1 MSATKNPR
9 PFRRNTLAVHAGEAP
24 DPVTRASAP
33 NLVMSS
39 TFVMDEPAG
48 FSAYDIPENAPYIY
62 SRWSNPT
69 VQQLEEKMAALEGG
83 EACRCFAS
91 GMAATS
97 AVLLSLL
104 SSGDRLV
111 MSDAN
116 YPGTAELARNDLS
129 RLGIDVVTVN
139 FSDLNAVEQ
148 AMSVNTRLVWG
159 ESPANPTMRITDI
172 AAIAD
177 IAHAHDARF
186 AIDSTF
192 ATPIATQPL
201 ALGADY
207 VIHSLTKYCCGHG
220 DAMGGAVLAS
230 AEHMHPIESA
240 GQIHLGGVIS
250 PFNAWLI
257 NRGLATLPMRMQAHE
272 QNALAVARFLESH
285 PRVLKVLYPGLESH
299 PHHALAKKQMQ
310 NFSGMLSFQVEGGA
324 GLAPK
329 FMEKLEVIHYAVSL
343 GHHRS
348 LICWLGTDD
357 LMKSTYHLAGEQLDH
372 IDRDGKADADVAAPR
387 RQDRGVDPDQFTPKI
402 HQRAAGVAL
411 VNGRI
416 GLDKVLVILNVKT
429 RPSEGTDDA

>member
-97 AVLLSLL
+97 AVLFSLL

-139 FSDLNAVEQ
+139 FSDLNAVER
-148 AMSVNTRLVWG
+148 AMNGNTRLVWG

-201 ALGADY
+201 TLGADY

-272 QNALAVARFLESH
+272 QNAFAVARFLESH

-324 GLAPK
+324 GLAPT

-357 LMKSTYHLAGEQLDH
+357 LMKSTYHLAGEQL
-372 IDRDGKADADVAAPR
+372 AAYR
-387 RQDRGVDPDQFTPKI
+387 EFAGEGVYRLSVGLEDPDDLCEDLA
-402 HQRAAGVAL
+402 RA
-411 VNGRI
+411 
-416 GLDKVLVILNVKT
+416 LD
-429 RPSEGTDDA
+429 

>member
-97 AVLLSLL
+97 AVLFSLL

-129 RLGIDVVTVN
+129 RMGIDVVTVN
-139 FSDLNAVEQ
+139 FSDLNAVER
-148 AMSVNTRLVWG
+148 AMNSKTRLVWG

-201 ALGADY
+201 TLGADY
-207 VIHSLTKYCCGHG
+207 VVHSLTKYCCGHG

-272 QNALAVARFLESH
+272 QNAFAVARFLESH

-324 GLAPK
+324 GLAPT

-357 LMKSTYHLAGEQLDH
+357 LMKSTYHLAGEQL
-372 IDRDGKADADVAAPR
+372 AAYR
-387 RQDRGVDPDQFTPKI
+387 EFAGEGVYRLSVGLEDPDDLCEDLA
-402 HQRAAGVAL
+402 RA
-411 VNGRI
+411 
-416 GLDKVLVILNVKT
+416 LD
-429 RPSEGTDDA
+429 

>member
-69 VQQLEEKMAALEGG
+69 VQQLEEKMAALEEG

-139 FSDLNAVEQ
+139 FSDLNAVER
-148 AMSVNTRLVWG
+148 AMNGNTRLVWG

-230 AEHMHPIESA
+230 AEHMHSIESA

-324 GLAPK
+324 GLAPT

-357 LMKSTYHLAGEQLDH
+357 LMKSTYHLAGEQL
-372 IDRDGKADADVAAPR
+372 AAYR
-387 RQDRGVDPDQFTPKI
+387 EFAGEGVYRLSVGLEDPDDLCEDLA
-402 HQRAAGVAL
+402 RA
-411 VNGRI
+411 
-416 GLDKVLVILNVKT
+416 LD
-429 RPSEGTDDA
+429 

>member
-97 AVLLSLL
+97 AVLFSLL

-139 FSDLNAVEQ
+139 FSDLNAVER

-272 QNALAVARFLESH
+272 QNAFAVARFLESH

-324 GLAPK
+324 GLAPT

-357 LMKSTYHLAGEQLDH
+357 LMKSTYHLAGEQL
-372 IDRDGKADADVAAPR
+372 AAYR
-387 RQDRGVDPDQFTPKI
+387 EFAGEGVYRLSVGLEDPDDLCEDLA
-402 HQRAAGVAL
+402 RA
-411 VNGRI
+411 
-416 GLDKVLVILNVKT
+416 LD
-429 RPSEGTDDA
+429 

>member
-97 AVLLSLL
+97 AVLFSLL

-129 RLGIDVVTVN
+129 RMGIDVVTVN
-139 FSDLNAVEQ
+139 FSDLNAVER
-148 AMSVNTRLVWG
+148 AMNSKTRLVWG

-201 ALGADY
+201 TLGADY

-272 QNALAVARFLESH
+272 QNAFAVARFLESH

-324 GLAPK
+324 GLAPT

-357 LMKSTYHLAGEQLDH
+357 LMKSTYHLAGEQL
-372 IDRDGKADADVAAPR
+372 AAYR
-387 RQDRGVDPDQFTPKI
+387 EFAGEGVYRLSVGLEDPDDLCEDLA
-402 HQRAAGVAL
+402 RA
-411 VNGRI
+411 
-416 GLDKVLVILNVKT
+416 LD
-429 RPSEGTDDA
+429 

>member
-69 VQQLEEKMAALEGG
+69 VRQLEEKMAALEGG

-97 AVLLSLL
+97 AVLFSLL

-139 FSDLNAVEQ
+139 FSDLNAVERV
-148 AMSVNTRLVWG
+148 MNGNTRLVWG

-272 QNALAVARFLESH
+272 QNAFAVARFLESH
-285 PRVLKVLYPGLESH
+285 PRILKVLYPGLESH

-324 GLAPK
+324 GLAPT

-357 LMKSTYHLAGEQLDH
+357 LMKSTYHLAGEQL
-372 IDRDGKADADVAAPR
+372 AAYR
-387 RQDRGVDPDQFTPKI
+387 EFAGEGVYRLSVGLEDPDDLCEDLA
-402 HQRAAGVAL
+402 RA
-411 VNGRI
+411 
-416 GLDKVLVILNVKT
+416 LD
-429 RPSEGTDDA
+429 

>member
-69 VQQLEEKMAALEGG
+69 VRQLEEKMAALEGG

-97 AVLLSLL
+97 AVLFSLL

-139 FSDLNAVEQ
+139 FSDLNAVERV
-148 AMSVNTRLVWG
+148 MNGNTRLVWG

-272 QNALAVARFLESH
+272 QNAFAVARFLESH

-324 GLAPK
+324 GLAPT

-357 LMKSTYHLAGEQLDH
+357 LMKSTYHLAGEQL
-372 IDRDGKADADVAAPR
+372 AAYR
-387 RQDRGVDPDQFTPKI
+387 EFAGEGVYRLSVGLEDPDDLCEDLA
-402 HQRAAGVAL
+402 RA
-411 VNGRI
+411 
-416 GLDKVLVILNVKT
+416 LD
-429 RPSEGTDDA
+429 

>member
-9 PFRRNTLAVHAGEAP
+9 LFRRNTLAVHAGEAP

-97 AVLLSLL
+97 AVLFSLL

-129 RLGIDVVTVN
+129 RMGIDVVTVN
-139 FSDLNAVEQ
+139 FSDLNAVER
-148 AMSVNTRLVWG
+148 AMNSKTRLVWG

-201 ALGADY
+201 TLGADY

-272 QNALAVARFLESH
+272 QNAFAVARFLESH

-324 GLAPK
+324 GLAPT

-357 LMKSTYHLAGEQLDH
+357 LMKSTYHLAGEQL
-372 IDRDGKADADVAAPR
+372 AAYR
-387 RQDRGVDPDQFTPKI
+387 EFAGEGVYRLSVGLEDPDDLCEDLA
-402 HQRAAGVAL
+402 RA
-411 VNGRI
+411 
-416 GLDKVLVILNVKT
+416 LD
-429 RPSEGTDDA
+429 

>member
-220 DAMGGAVLAS
+220 DAMGGAVLSS

-310 NFSGMLSFQVEGGA
+310 NFSGMLSFQAEGGA

-357 LMKSTYHLAGEQLDH
+357 LMKSTYHLAGEQLDAY
-372 IDRDGKADADVAAPR
+372 REFAGE
-387 RQDRGVDPDQFTPKI
+387 GVYRLSVGLEDPDDLCEDLA
-402 HQRAAGVAL
+402 RA
-411 VNGRI
+411 
-416 GLDKVLVILNVKT
+416 LD
-429 RPSEGTDDA
+429 

>member
-9 PFRRNTLAVHAGEAP
+9 LFRRNTLAVHAGEAP

-97 AVLLSLL
+97 AVLFSLL

-139 FSDLNAVEQ
+139 FSDLNAVER
-148 AMSVNTRLVWG
+148 AMNGNTRLVWG

-172 AAIAD
+172 TAIAD

-201 ALGADY
+201 TLGADY

-272 QNALAVARFLESH
+272 QNAFAVARFLESH

-324 GLAPK
+324 GLAPT

-357 LMKSTYHLAGEQLDH
+357 LMKSTYHLAGEQL
-372 IDRDGKADADVAAPR
+372 AAYR
-387 RQDRGVDPDQFTPKI
+387 EFAGEGVYRLSVGLEDPDDLCEDLA
-402 HQRAAGVAL
+402 RA
-411 VNGRI
+411 
-416 GLDKVLVILNVKT
+416 LD
-429 RPSEGTDDA
+429 

>member
-69 VQQLEEKMAALEGG
+69 VRQLEEKMAALEGG

-139 FSDLNAVEQ
+139 FSDLNAVER
-148 AMSVNTRLVWG
+148 AMNGNTRLVWG

-230 AEHMHPIESA
+230 AEHMHSIESA

-324 GLAPK
+324 GLAPT

-357 LMKSTYHLAGEQLDH
+357 LMKSTYHLAGEQL
-372 IDRDGKADADVAAPR
+372 AAYR
-387 RQDRGVDPDQFTPKI
+387 EFAGEGVYRLSVGLEDPDDLCEDLA
-402 HQRAAGVAL
+402 RA
-411 VNGRI
+411 
-416 GLDKVLVILNVKT
+416 LD
-429 RPSEGTDDA
+429 

>member
-69 VQQLEEKMAALEGG
+69 VRQLEEKMAALEGG

-139 FSDLNAVEQ
+139 FSDLNAVER
-148 AMSVNTRLVWG
+148 AMNGNTRLVWG

-230 AEHMHPIESA
+230 AEHMHSIESA

-272 QNALAVARFLESH
+272 QNAFAVARFLESH

-324 GLAPK
+324 GLAPT

-357 LMKSTYHLAGEQLDH
+357 LMKSTYHLAGEQL
-372 IDRDGKADADVAAPR
+372 AAYR
-387 RQDRGVDPDQFTPKI
+387 EFAGEGVYRLSVGLEDPDDLCEDLA
-402 HQRAAGVAL
+402 RA
-411 VNGRI
+411 
-416 GLDKVLVILNVKT
+416 LD
-429 RPSEGTDDA
+429 